1 MDAMINENV
10 DVLAQTYKG
19 EINPVMVTWKG
30 KNYTVRQ
37 IESRKKMRSKRNRFE
52 TITVKVIASNEMH
65 LEFDHASKSWRLLTI
80 EQPLER

>member
-1 MDAMINENV
+1 MDATINENV

-37 IESRKKMRSKRNRFE
+37 IESRKKMRFPKNRFE
-52 TITVKVIASNEMH
+52 TITVKVITSNEMH

-80 EQPLER
+80 EQLLDR